1 MLFFRFGLAS
11 SVLPGSNPQAVIR
24 HLPIDM
30 SLILWQVVFSQREPA
45 ILAKWLSFHETVQPV
60 RGITED
66 TWDLFLPFALSVRY
80 LKWCVL
86 LSVTWSHLYPLSLN
100 PIKVWPFRLWRE
112 RSLAVTF
119 RRFCGAWER
128 PSQPEL
134 RNGGRQE
141 RLSVQQQ
148 AARSRQQPIRRL
160 WVTTTRWGH
169 WHL

>member
-1 MLFFRFGLAS
+1 MYSSSRLNSDQDEIEIWARIIAHAFFRFGLAS

-80 LKWCVL
+80 
-86 LSVTWSHLYPLSLN
+86 
-100 PIKVWPFRLWRE
+100 
-112 RSLAVTF
+112 
-119 RRFCGAWER
+119 
-128 PSQPEL
+128 
-134 RNGGRQE
+134 
-141 RLSVQQQ
+141 
-148 AARSRQQPIRRL
+148 
-160 WVTTTRWGH
+160 
-169 WHL
+169 